1 MRRSEVGPDCEVKVA
16 DQRPCSCDGL
26 NENCARCFGRGFI
39 ETSAG
44 GFSSRN
50 ISPTITP
57 HYGGRAK
64 GRAFSLP
71 SHLGSPTH
79 REPSALSR
87 PTAECQYCKAQVR
100 VDRLSK
106 HLDQRCPQ
114 RPNKSNRLRPKG
126 ATIGAPFGIRAVAAK
141 ISATKG
147 RTQVSSP
154 GRPGAMRTKNAVT
167 LKDKTDRRFGKGA
180 FQESLR
186 DKGESDIERP
196 SWWDNLD
203 ATKNCGYPAREEG
216 RYGSY
221 PSHDGFDDESKP

>member
-1 MRRSEVGPDCEVKVA
+1 VA
-16 DQRPCSCDGL
+16 DQRPCSCGGS

-39 ETSAG
+39 EASAV
-44 GFSSRN
+44 GFSTKN
-50 ISPTITP
+50 IFPTRA
-57 HYGGRAK
+57 GRGRAK

-71 SHLGSPTH
+71 SRLGAATY
-79 REPSALSR
+79 RVPSAVSR
-87 PTAECQYCKAQVR
+87 PTAGCQYCKAQVR

-106 HLDQRCPQ
+106 HLLQRCPL
-114 RPNKSNRLRPKG
+114 RPNKPKRPRPQS
-126 ATIGAPFGIRAVAAK
+126 ASIGTPFGIRAVAAK

-147 RTQVSSP
+147 RTLVSP
-154 GRPGAMRTKNAVT
+154 LGRPGAMKTKNI
-167 LKDKTDRRFGKGA
+167 DENKTDRRFGKGA

-196 SWWDNLD
+196 AWWDNLD
-203 ATKNCGYPAREEG
+203 ATKNRGYPAREEG

>member
-1 MRRSEVGPDCEVKVA
+1 MA
-16 DQRPCSCDGL
+16 DQRPCSCGGS

-39 ETSAG
+39 EASAV
-44 GFSSRN
+44 GFSSEN
-50 ISPTITP
+50 IFPTRTQF
-57 HYGGRAK
+57 YRGRAK
-64 GRAFSLP
+64 GRSFSLP
-71 SHLGSPTH
+71 SHLGSATY

-106 HLDQRCPQ
+106 HLEQRCSL
-114 RPNKSNRLRPKG
+114 RPNKPKRPRPQE
-126 ATIGAPFGIRAVAAK
+126 ATIGTPLGIRAVAAK
-141 ISATKG
+141 ISAAKAH
-147 RTQVSSP
+147 TQVSLP
-154 GRPGAMRTKNAVT
+154 GRTGAMQAKNI
-167 LKDKTDRRFGKGA
+167 DKNKAGRRFGKGA

-203 ATKNCGYPAREEG
+203 ATKDRGYPAREEG